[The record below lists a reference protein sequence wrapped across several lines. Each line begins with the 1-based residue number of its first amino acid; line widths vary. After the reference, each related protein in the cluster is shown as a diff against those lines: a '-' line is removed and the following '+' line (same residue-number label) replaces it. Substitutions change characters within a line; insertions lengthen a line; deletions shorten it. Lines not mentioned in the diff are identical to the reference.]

1 MTEPEE
7 PPRRF
12 LATSP
17 HTFISFAKGEL
28 LHDPSLER
36 CFLPTAL
43 SQQRGR
49 WNWNFHAYA
58 TVLDTPMTGN
68 LVEAALV
75 VMHDKLT
82 DRVVLPPK
90 SISTR
95 ASIRTS
101 IAIY

>member
-43 SQQRGR
+43 SQQGGR
-49 WNWNFHAYA
+49 WNWSYPAYA
-58 TVLDTPMTGN
+58 TVLDRPMTGK
-68 LVEAALV
+68 LIEAALV
-75 VMHDKLT
+75 VMRDDLM
-82 DRVVLPPK
+82 DRVVLPPNMMMVSENRLQSS
-90 SISTR
+90 SIG
-95 ASIRTS
+95 
-101 IAIY
+101 